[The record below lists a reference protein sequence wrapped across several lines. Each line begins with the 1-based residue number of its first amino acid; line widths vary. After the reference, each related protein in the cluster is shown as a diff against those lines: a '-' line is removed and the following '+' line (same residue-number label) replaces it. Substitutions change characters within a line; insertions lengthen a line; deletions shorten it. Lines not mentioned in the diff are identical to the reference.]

1 MHKNNM
7 GQIFLRSYA
16 DEFTVGYFFKLTD
29 SLEFDI
35 KR

>member
-1 MHKNNM
+1 M
-7 GQIFLRSYA
+7 GQIFLTFHA